1 MPNARVVVIEDHVM
15 MRQFFAALLRDQLQL
30 TVVAECTTVAEGI
43 AACLRTKPDLA
54 VVDWALPDGK
64 GFDVVRAAGPKLP
77 RTRWLFV
84 TSNEQEHMVRE
95 AIELGIH
102 GFVLKR
108 TDLATLREAVTRV
121 LAGETY
127 YCQRSAQ
134 LYVEAMRSEA
144 LSVGRNLTARER
156 QVLRAFARGENP
168 KVSADRIGISIKT
181 LNNVMAGI
189 KEKLGIH
196 EPGALVRYAI
206 KHGYVEEP

>member
-1 MPNARVVVIEDHVM
+1 MSNERVIIIEDHVM
-15 MRQFFAALLRDQLQL
+15 MRQFFAALLRDQMQL
-30 TVVAECTTVAEGI
+30 NVVAECTTVTEGL

-64 GFDVVRAAGPKLP
+64 GFDIVRAAGQRLP
-77 RTRWLFV
+77 RTRWLIV

-95 AIELGIH
+95 SIELGVH

-108 TDLATLREAVTRV
+108 TDLSTLREAVTRV

-134 LYVEAMRSEA
+134 MYVEAMRCEA
-144 LSVGRNLTARER
+144 FTVGRNLTPRER
-156 QVLRAFARGENP
+156 QVLRAYARGENL
-168 KVSADRIGISIKT
+168 KSCAARFGVCIKT
-181 LNNVMAGI
+181 INNVMASVRA
-189 KEKLGIH
+189 KLGVH
-196 EPGALVRYAI
+196 EPGELVRYAI

>member
-1 MPNARVVVIEDHVM
+1 MSNARVVVIEDHVM

-30 TVVAECTTVAEGI
+30 TVVAECTTVAEGV
-43 AACLRTKPDLA
+43 AACLRAKPDLA

-127 YCQRSAQ
+127 YCPRSAQ
-134 LYVEAMRSEA
+134 LFVEAMRSEA

-168 KVSADRIGISIKT
+168 KFSADRIGISIKT
-181 LNNVMAGI
+181 LNNVMAGL

>member
-1 MPNARVVVIEDHVM
+1 
-15 MRQFFAALLRDQLQL
+15 
-30 TVVAECTTVAEGI
+30 
-43 AACLRTKPDLA
+43 
-54 VVDWALPDGK
+54 
-64 GFDVVRAAGPKLP
+64 
-77 RTRWLFV
+77 
-84 TSNEQEHMVRE
+84 
-95 AIELGIH
+95 
-102 GFVLKR
+102 
-108 TDLATLREAVTRV
+108 V

-144 LSVGRNLTARER
+144 MSVARNLTARER

-168 KVSADRIGISIKT
+168 KVSADRIGISSKT